1 MANNPLFNILGGNQ
15 SNSVFNRFGGR
26 DSFIQRF
33 QAFKQ
38 QFSQTNQNVSPY
50 QITQNL
56 LNSGRMTQSQFDEL
70 RKLANEITGK
80 NY

>member
-1 MANNPLFNILGGNQ
+1 MANNPLFNVLGGNQ
-15 SNSVFNRFGGR
+15 NNSVFNQFGGR
-26 DSFIQRF
+26 DNFLQRF

-38 QFSQTNQNVSPY
+38 QFSQSSQNASPY
-50 QITQNL
+50 QVTQNL

-70 RKLANEITGK
+70 RKLANAITGK